1 MALYQQAVS
10 ELQGVKLA
18 GFLEEFSDC
27 IILMDDKIGQSATI
41 HKAYLDSL
49 SATTCE
55 EMGLSIPALHEK
67 VRYDLIND
75 MHVKS
80 MALESRRRN
89 HRKRLNEIWGPGWE
103 LTLSGL
109 LPADLTEGFLCR
121 LARFA
126 NLIGNPSDWQ
136 EIRRGLHSIIDT
148 RIRQPKASKVPNLQT
163 IDLTRFMSTYKPAD
177 KVSCSAENNVNPMEP
192 PSDVMSNPDVIMAD
206 AREEVVTEEV
216 VTSVTSVPNNVAGSS
231 PTSAIQLAGQADN
244 NLPKERAF
252 AIVVSK
258 KRKNILSPAF
268 SRSQNPKRQQVG
280 NKCPRKPSTIPLAN
294 PNRLLVEEKMDKL
307 KKEAE
312 ESFDAYKQKNIQL
325 ASEAVAVVMGGQ
337 DKDDLP
343 IAREEIVERLQLMFD
358 LLEISPVLQKDSEDS
373 CHANSNNTDSDKEAQ
388 GSDHEAEGTDNED
401 DRSDDEDEGSE
412 NEDDGSGNDDG
423 SGTDDEA
430 EGSDNN

>member
-1 MALYQQAVS
+1 
-10 ELQGVKLA
+10 
-18 GFLEEFSDC
+18 
-27 IILMDDKIGQSATI
+27 
-41 HKAYLDSL
+41 
-49 SATTCE
+49 
-55 EMGLSIPALHEK
+55 
-67 VRYDLIND
+67 
-75 MHVKS
+75 
-80 MALESRRRN
+80 
-89 HRKRLNEIWGPGWE
+89 
-103 LTLSGL
+103 
-109 LPADLTEGFLCR
+109 
-121 LARFA
+121 
-126 NLIGNPSDWQ
+126 
-136 EIRRGLHSIIDT
+136 
-148 RIRQPKASKVPNLQT
+148 
-163 IDLTRFMSTYKPAD
+163 
-177 KVSCSAENNVNPMEP
+177 
-192 PSDVMSNPDVIMAD
+192 MSNPDVIMAD

-216 VTSVTSVPNNVAGSS
+216 VTSVTSVPNNV
-231 PTSAIQLAGQADN
+231 AGQADN

-268 SRSQNPKRQQVG
+268 SRSQNPKPIHPV
-280 NKCPRKPSTIPLAN
+280 
-294 PNRLLVEEKMDKL
+294 LVEEKIDKL

-388 GSDHEAEGTDNED
+388 DNED

>member
-67 VRYDLIND
+67 VR
-75 MHVKS
+75 
-80 MALESRRRN
+80 RN
-89 HRKRLNEIWGPGWE
+89 HHKWLNEIWGPGWE

-294 PNRLLVEEKMDKL
+294 PNRP
-307 KKEAE
+307 
-312 ESFDAYKQKNIQL
+312 
-325 ASEAVAVVMGGQ
+325 SEAVAVVMGGQ

-373 CHANSNNTDSDKEAQ
+373 CHTNSNNTDSDKEAQ
-388 GSDHEAEGTDNED
+388 GSDDEAEGIDNED

-412 NEDDGSGNDDG
+412 NEDDGSSNDDG